1 MGRGGGGE
9 VGGEQ
14 IRCIIGNLQMTNLFI
29 HFLYNTT
36 IMRASPQLQLFKFIL
51 QSYYVRKEKK

>member
-14 IRCIIGNLQMTNLFI
+14 IRCIIGNVQMTNFFI
-29 HFLYNTT
+29 QFL
-36 IMRASPQLQLFKFIL
+36 
-51 QSYYVRKEKK
+51 